1 MTAPVLTMSKH
12 EFERAVLLR
21 KVHEKRLTQRKAAE
35 VLQLSLRQVERL
47 CQRYRTEGPAALA
60 SRRRGRA
67 SNHQLPVS
75 LRASVLEVVRGR
87 YADFGPTL
95 AREKLVECH
104 GLKVSRET
112 LRKWMTEDGLWVPHA
127 RRRDRVHQ
135 PRNRRSCLGELI
147 QIDGCDHEWFER
159 RAERCTLLVYV
170 DDATSSLLQLY
181 FCDGES
187 TFNYF
192 EATRRYLSSHGKP
205 VAFYSDKASV
215 FRSNHAEPQ
224 GGDGVTQF
232 GRALDDLNI
241 DIICANSTLQ
251 DRLVKELRLRG
262 ISSVQEANA
271 FTPEFVTDYNGRFA
285 KAPHNPFNA
294 HRALLPTEVLD
305 DIFTWQETRKLSQ
318 SLTFNYQRQLFVI
331 PDTEATRIL
340 AGQRLTIV
348 EHSDGTVQARHAGK
362 LLPLTRFGKDDA
374 EITQG
379 AIVSNKLLAG
389 ALQFIKDKQ
398 AEKDVEKFSKLRTKR
413 DKRLLEKRKKRVA

>member
-1 MTAPVLTMSKH
+1 
-12 EFERAVLLR
+12 
-21 KVHEKRLTQRKAAE
+21 
-35 VLQLSLRQVERL
+35 
-47 CQRYRTEGPAALA
+47 
-60 SRRRGRA
+60 
-67 SNHQLPVS
+67 
-75 LRASVLEVVRGR
+75 
-87 YADFGPTL
+87 
-95 AREKLVECH
+95 
-104 GLKVSRET
+104 
-112 LRKWMTEDGLWVPHA
+112 
-127 RRRDRVHQ
+127 
-135 PRNRRSCLGELI
+135 LGELI

-241 DIICANSTLQ
+241 DIICANSAPAKGRVERANSTLQ

-271 FTPEFVTDYNGRFA
+271 FTPEFVSDYNARFA

-331 PDTEATRIL
+331 LDTEETRIL
-340 AGQRLTIV
+340 AGQRLTVV

-362 LLPLTRFGKDDA
+362 LLPLTPFGKDDA

-379 AIVSNKLLAG
+379 TIVSNKLLAE
-389 ALQFIKDKQ
+389 ALRFIKDKQ
-398 AEKDVEKFSKLRTKR
+398 AAKEVEKLSRLRTKR